1 MKKLNYL
8 NLAMMVLCTG
18 FSFTSCGEEEEPTST
33 IDPVISPQEWV
44 TDEYTGTTFT
54 DLDSR
59 GMVMHIDTTYNQ
71 PLIISKNE
79 QGLLMLTYP
88 NWTDH
93 QGMSYGDFQILPLEA
108 IATTDGVI
116 LQGICTDSLYK
127 AGTGYP
133 ATLRATGVIKGE
145 DTHKQADLTL
155 NIDLVVSPKMT
166 LKFTLKYEGFNL

>member
-8 NLAMMVLCTG
+8 NLAMMALCTG

-71 PLIISKNE
+71 EENFYVFTDLLADVIIYCVMN
-79 QGLLMLTYP
+79 
-88 NWTDH
+88 
-93 QGMSYGDFQILPLEA
+93 
-108 IATTDGVI
+108 
-116 LQGICTDSLYK
+116 GIYD
-127 AGTGYP
+127 
-133 ATLRATGVIKGE
+133 V
-145 DTHKQADLTL
+145 
-155 NIDLVVSPKMT
+155 
-166 LKFTLKYEGFNL
+166 